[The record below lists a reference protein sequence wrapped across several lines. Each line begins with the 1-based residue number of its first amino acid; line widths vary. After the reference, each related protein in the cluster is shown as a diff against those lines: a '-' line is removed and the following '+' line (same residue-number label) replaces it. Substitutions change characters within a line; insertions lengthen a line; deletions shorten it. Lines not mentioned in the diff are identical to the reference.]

1 MRMNVATESVK
12 SPAQKPPA
20 HKAGAL
26 SAGGALRI
34 AVITETWPPEVN
46 GVAMSIAR
54 VVEGLLERQHAV
66 QLIRPRQRTAKG
78 QTQALSEHAGLE
90 EILSPSLPIPG
101 YSSLRMGLAFGLGLK
116 RRWLQEPPDV
126 VHLATEGPLGWWG
139 LQVARSLGLPLS
151 SDFRTNFHAY
161 SLHYGL
167 AWMHKP
173 IARYLCH
180 FHNQTLLT
188 MVPTDG
194 LRQQLH
200 ERGFR
205 NVEVVARGV
214 DTVQFHPDRRSLA
227 LRDAWGV
234 SDSSAPVVACVGRLA
249 AEKNLGLLLDA
260 FAAIRAVRADAKLL
274 LVGDGPLRG
283 ELLARCPDA
292 IFAGQRTGVD
302 LAAHY
307 ASADLFLFPSLTET
321 FGNVTSEAMASG
333 LPVLAFDYAGAAQL
347 IRHTQTGHLVPFG
360 DATGFVQAAAELAA
374 QPEACR
380 AVGARARCAVQAM
393 GWDGIVSQF
402 EARLQGLRAD
412 RSAASH
418 QADHWVSDAAMGR

>member
-1 MRMNVATESVK
+1 MNDATGLVHA
-12 SPAQKPPA
+12 PTQAT
-20 HKAGAL
+20 GAL

-46 GVAMSIAR
+46 GVAMSISR
-54 VVEGLLERQHAV
+54 VVEGLLDRHHAV
-66 QLIRPRQRTAKG
+66 QLIRPRQRESRP
-78 QTQALSEHAGLE
+78 QSNALSAHPGLE

-101 YSSLRMGLAFGLGLK
+101 YASLRMGLAFGLGLK
-116 RRWLQEPPDV
+116 RRWLQHPPDV
-126 VHLATEGPLGWWG
+126 VHLATEGPLGWWA
-139 LQVARSLGLPLS
+139 LQVARSIGLPVS

-161 SLHYGL
+161 STHYGL
-167 AWMHKP
+167 AWLHKP
-173 IARYLCH
+173 IARYLCD
-180 FHNQTLLT
+180 FHNKTRLT
-188 MVPTDG
+188 MVPTEG
-194 LRQQLH
+194 LRQQLR

-227 LRDAWGV
+227 LRQTWGV
-234 SDSSAPVVACVGRLA
+234 HDPCAPVVACVGRLA
-249 AEKNLGLLLDA
+249 AEKNLGLVLEA
-260 FAAIRAVRADAKLL
+260 FAAMRAVRADAKLL
-274 LVGDGPLRG
+274 FVGDGPLRD

-292 IFAGQRTGVD
+292 IFAGQRSGTD

-347 IRHTQTGHLVPFG
+347 IDHTQTGHLVPFG
-360 DATGFVQAAAELAA
+360 DAAGFVRAAASMAS

-380 AVGARARCAVQAM
+380 AVGVRARSAVQAL

-402 EARLQGLRAD
+402 EARLQGLRSD
-412 RSAASH
+412 RPDASQGAEWPMMARTRH
-418 QADHWVSDAAMGR
+418 FKQEAR